1 MREKRRAERLVNT
14 YVDLILRVAYTYLG
28 SRADAEDVCQEVLL
42 RLLRRREPFES
53 AEHERAWVVRVT
65 ANLCRDLL
73 RRRASHLTVALSAA
87 GELIADVF
95 GTESAQ
101 TETIGGAA
109 QPAGASAAAGGV
121 TVSADAVLGDD
132 THYVIVY
139 SLTPDDPTLFEG
151 VARSDEGTVLLDFSN
166 IAIPENEGAAGGGM
180 GAYFYDADP
189 DDASVQYVQ
198 QCWAET
204 ADGLAGTTAHVKFVD
219 LRALDPKTLNPVGE
233 PLATGTWELEV
244 PLDYEGASVTVTE
257 LSVSPLGVM
266 ISYDPVGTPDTSQ
279 EFPQLNLPVF
289 VNFAD
294 GTSFDATWVGGFGD
308 DTHVTKGASFDRIV
322 DAEDIVSVTVGDVT
336 IEVPHA

>member
-1 MREKRRAERLVNT
+1 MRETFDEYRRELDDMGFSPGEKNELIGRLSREAAPRRARLP
-14 YVDLILRVAYTYLG
+14 RAAVAAGVAIALG
-28 SRADAEDVCQEVLL
+28 AGA
-42 RLLRRREPFES
+42 
-53 AEHERAWVVRVT
+53 VT
-65 ANLCRDLL
+65 AH
-73 RRRASHLTVALSAA
+73 ATGALSAA

-95 GTESAQ
+95 GAGSAQ

-109 QPAGASAAAGGV
+109 QPAGANAAAGGV

-132 THYVIVY
+132 THYVVVY
-139 SLTPDDPTLFEG
+139 SLTPDDPTLFED

-198 QCWAET
+198 QCWAQSEG
-204 ADGLAGTTAHVKFVD
+204 GLAGTSAYVKFVN
-219 LRALDPKTLNPVGE
+219 LCALDPETLKPVGE

-244 PLDYEGASVTVTE
+244 PLDYESEAIALPVGQTVDFEGATVTVTE
-257 LSVSPLGVM
+257 LSVSPLGVVV
-266 ISYDPVGTPDTSQ
+266 SYDLAGTPDASQ

-322 DAEDIVSVTVGDVT
+322 DADDIVSVTVGDVT

>member
-14 YVDLILRVAYTYLG
+14 YADLILRVAYTYLG
-28 SRADAEDVCQEVLL
+28 SRADAEDVCQETLL

-53 AEHERAWVVRVT
+53 AEHERAWVVRMT

-87 GELIADVF
+87 G
-95 GTESAQ
+95 
-101 TETIGGAA
+101 
-109 QPAGASAAAGGV
+109 GV

-132 THYVIVY
+132 THYVVVY
-139 SLTPDDPTLFEG
+139 SLTPDDPTLFEN
-151 VARSDEGTVLLDFSN
+151 VARSDEGTVLLGFSN
-166 IAIPENEGAAGGGM
+166 IAIPENVGATGGGM

-198 QCWAET
+198 QCWAESE
-204 ADGLAGTTAHVKFVD
+204 DGLAGTTAYVKLVD
-219 LRALDPKTLNPVGE
+219 LCALDPETLEPVGE
-233 PLATGTWELEV
+233 PLATGTWVLEV
-244 PLDYEGASVTVTE
+244 PLDYESAAISLPTGQTVDYEGASVTVTE
-257 LSVSPLGVM
+257 LSVSPLGAM
-266 ISYDPVGTPDTSQ
+266 ISYDLVGTPDTSQ

>member
-1 MREKRRAERLVNT
+1 MRGTFDEYRRELDDMAFSPGEKNELVGRL
-14 YVDLILRVAYTYLG
+14 
-28 SRADAEDVCQEVLL
+28 SRAAA
-42 RLLRRREPFES
+42 P
-53 AEHERAWVVRVT
+53 HRARFPRAAVVAGVALALGAGVVT
-65 ANLCRDLL
+65 AYATGALGAAADFLL
-73 RRRASHLTVALSAA
+73 
-87 GELIADVF
+87 DVF
-95 GTESAQ
+95 GEDAAQ
-101 TETIGGAA
+101 TQAIGDAT
-109 QPAGASAAAGGV
+109 QPAGASAEAGGL

-151 VARSDEGTVLLDFSN
+151 VARSDEGRVLLGFSN

-198 QCWAET
+198 QCWAQSES
-204 ADGLAGTTAHVKFVD
+204 GLAGTSAYVKFVD
-219 LRALDPKTLNPVGE
+219 LVALDPETLEPVGE

-244 PLDYEGASVTVTE
+244 PLDYESSAIALPVGQTVDFGGAAVTVTE

-266 ISYDPVGTPDTSQ
+266 ISYDLAGTPDTGQ

-322 DAEDIVSVTVGDVT
+322 DVEDIVSVTVSDVT

>member
-14 YVDLILRVAYTYLG
+14 YADLILRVAYTYLG
-28 SRADAEDVCQEVLL
+28 SRADAEDVCQETLL
-42 RLLRRREPFES
+42 RLLRRREPLES

-73 RRRASHLTVALSAA
+73 RRRASHLTVALS
-87 GELIADVF
+87 
-95 GTESAQ
+95 
-101 TETIGGAA
+101 
-109 QPAGASAAAGGV
+109 AAGGV

-244 PLDYEGASVTVTE
+244 PLDYESAAISLPTGQTVDYEGASVTVTE
-257 LSVSPLGVM
+257 LSVSPLDVM
-266 ISYDPVGTPDTSQ
+266 ISYDLVGTPDTSQ

>member
-14 YVDLILRVAYTYLG
+14 YADLFLRVAYTYLG
-28 SRADAEDVCQEVLL
+28 SRADAEDVCQETLL

-87 GELIADVF
+87 GGL
-95 GTESAQ
+95 
-101 TETIGGAA
+101 
-109 QPAGASAAAGGV
+109 

-132 THYVIVY
+132 MHYVIVY

-151 VARSDEGTVLLDFSN
+151 VARSEEGTVLLDFSN

-180 GAYFYDADP
+180 RAYFYDADP

-244 PLDYEGASVTVTE
+244 PLDYESEEIALPVGQTVDFEGASVTVTG

-266 ISYDPVGTPDTSQ
+266 ISYDLVGTLDTSQ